1 MTKKKSRFLTFICSL
16 LPGAGHMYIGFMKT
30 GVSFMAAFFFI
41 IFLSSFLKI
50 NELIYIVPLIWF
62 YSFFDCNNKAN
73 LNDEDRLVTED
84 KYLFSLEKLP
94 KIDNKMSGKS
104 GVTIGIILLLL
115 GVYLVFNNIIEVLRP
130 YMDWGFYSILRNLF
144 RQVPQVIVG
153 VVIVVIGIKL
163 IQGKNKER
171 KANV

>member
-16 LPGAGHMYIGFMKT
+16 LPGAGHMYMGFMKT

-41 IFLSSFLKI
+41 IFLSSFLNI
-50 NELIYIVPLIWF
+50 DQLIFILPLIWF

-73 LNDEDRLVTED
+73 LNDEERMLDED
-84 KYLFSLEKLP
+84 KYLFSLDKLP

-104 GVTIGIILLLL
+104 GVTIGVILLLL
-115 GVYLVFNNIIEVLRP
+115 GVYLFSNSIIVVLQP
-130 YMDWGFYSILRNLF
+130 YMDWKFYSVLNHLV
-144 RQVPQVIVG
+144 RQVPQVIIG
-153 VVIVVIGIKL
+153 IAIVIVGMKL

-171 KANV
+171 RADV